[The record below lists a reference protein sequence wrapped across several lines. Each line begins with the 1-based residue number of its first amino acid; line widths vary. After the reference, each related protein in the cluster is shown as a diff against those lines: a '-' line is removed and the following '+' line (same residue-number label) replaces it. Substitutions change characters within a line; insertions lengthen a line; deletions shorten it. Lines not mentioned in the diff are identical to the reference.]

1 MNAFLSRRVAGAAL
15 AVLLG
20 LPSLALAV
28 DEVSAEGEA
37 STSTEVAPVADS
49 GQMSPALPVSGE
61 TPPPDS
67 ATSEPVANGK
77 AAGEPAAD
85 AAAVPSM
92 PKLDTL
98 AQVLAKVWRD
108 NPEVVQAER
117 ALQATGYDISAAR
130 SGYFPYLQVQT
141 SVAEQ
146 SDDSVST
153 LYVVLP
159 LWNGGLTGAQVDEAK
174 SRQQAAGADLVRVRQ
189 TLGLRAVES
198 YVNVAQAQEAAQQWS
213 AYIGALKRLLSSI
226 QRRAA
231 EGAAP
236 EADVQTAITRLRQAE
251 AGMEANRAAL
261 FVNRAQLAQ
270 LLLATPGSVEWP
282 GDGYMLSDAEVEGV
296 GQRAGLH
303 PSRALAL
310 AEVEIQAA
318 VTRGTRASLWPELSL
333 QHRQQME
340 GVVFDPSNDATLLV
354 AQFQSGNGV
363 RGLFGYRA
371 EKQRLDAA
379 RARADAILR
388 EVEASIEVGR
398 TQLAT
403 SAMQLQVQ
411 AQAAEAASALV
422 DSFMRQYE
430 VGRKTWLEVLNA
442 QREANDTLLQSITLK
457 RNYWYAN
464 AKLALDGMYWH
475 RLGAQAAPA
484 PVEPAQAESAQ
495 AEPAMTSSDHE

>member
-1 MNAFLSRRVAGAAL
+1 ML
-15 AVLLG
+15 AVLVGMPG
-20 LPSLALAV
+20 LVLAA
-28 DEVSAEGEA
+28 DEAEAEGAPSIA
-37 STSTEVAPVADS
+37 SDVAPITD
-49 GQMSPALPVSGE
+49 PAVERLPNEPVPPVSGDE
-61 TPPPDS
+61 ALP
-67 ATSEPVANGK
+67 ATS
-77 AAGEPAAD
+77 AGESASSAEPAGKMSAD
-85 AAAVPSM
+85 AAEQAPVQ

-130 SGYFPYLQVQT
+130 SGYFPYLQLQT

-146 SDDSVST
+146 SQDSVST
-153 LYVVLP
+153 IYAVLP

-174 SRQQAAGADLVRVRQ
+174 SRQQAAAAELVRVRQ
-189 TLGLRAVES
+189 SLGVSAVEA

-213 AYIGALKRLLSSI
+213 AYIGALKRLLASI

-251 AGMEANRAAL
+251 AGMEGNRAAL

-270 LLLATPGSVEWP
+270 LLLATPGAVDWP
-282 GDGYMLSDAEVEGV
+282 DEAYMLSDAEIAAVASRSEM
-296 GQRAGLH
+296 H
-303 PSRALAL
+303 PNRALAL
-310 AEVEIQAA
+310 AEVEIQSAVARGARAA
-318 VTRGTRASLWPELSL
+318 LWPELSL
-333 QHRQQME
+333 QHRQQLE

-371 EKQRLDAA
+371 EQQRLNAA
-379 RARADAILR
+379 RARADAVHR
-388 EVEASIEVGR
+388 EIEATIEVGR

-403 SAMQLQVQ
+403 AAMQLQVQ

-442 QREANDTLLQSITLK
+442 QREANDTLLQSIALK
-457 RNYWYAN
+457 RNYWFAN
-464 AKLALDGMYWH
+464 GKLALEGMYWH
-475 RLGAQAAPA
+475 RLGAPSAVVATE
-484 PVEPAQAESAQ
+484 VKEAQADE
-495 AEPAMTSSDHE
+495 